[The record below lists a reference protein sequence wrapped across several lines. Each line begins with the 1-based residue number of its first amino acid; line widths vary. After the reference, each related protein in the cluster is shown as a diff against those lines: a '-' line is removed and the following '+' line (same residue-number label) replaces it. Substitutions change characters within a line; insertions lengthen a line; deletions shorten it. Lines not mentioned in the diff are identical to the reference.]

1 MSTTD
6 ENSLPRRA
14 ALALVAAAAAACRP
28 KRVLHLDHVLV
39 KRAAGAL
46 PLKDPGADAWAEAS
60 EYEAAL
66 SAQRVAPPMLQEPGI
81 PKVRVRALHDGT
93 WLALRLE
100 WDDRNKSALHGPSIF
115 SDAAA
120 VQFPAGDGAA
130 PSVMMGHPG
139 GAVRILYWKAAWQTP
154 DMLTALHPHRPPTGY
169 PFDAAPQ
176 EHREGMA
183 RQYAPASY
191 VHNPNL
197 ERPNNVPV
205 FLGEAEMFG
214 SLTAIPDARTDGK
227 GLHEN
232 GRWRVVLATQF
243 PMLQGGVRPG
253 RDGSVAFAVWDGAG
267 KNAGARKMR
276 SDNWARL
283 VVEA

>member
-6 ENSLPRRA
+6 DNTLPRRA
-14 ALALVAAAAAACRP
+14 ALALAAVAAAACRP

-46 PLKDPGADAWAEAS
+46 PLKDPGAEAWADAPEHEAT
-60 EYEAAL
+60 L

-81 PKVRVRALHDGT
+81 PKVRVRGLHDGT

-100 WDDRNKSALHGPSIF
+100 WDDRSKSALYGPSIF
-115 SDAAA
+115 PDAAA
-120 VQFPAGDGAA
+120 VQFPRGEGAA

-139 GAVRILYWKAAWQTP
+139 GPVRILYWKAAWQTD
-154 DMLTALHPHRPPTGY
+154 DMLTALHPNRPPTHY
-169 PFDAAPQ
+169 PYEVATG
-176 EHREGMA
+176 EHRATME
-183 RQYAPASY
+183 REYAPARF
-191 VHNPNL
+191 VHNPNV
-197 ERPNNVPV
+197 ERPNNAPV
-205 FLGEAEMFG
+205 LLAEAEMFG
-214 SLTAIPDARTDGK
+214 SLTALPDGRTDGK
-227 GLHEN
+227 GVHEN
-232 GRWRVVLATQF
+232 GRWRVVLATTLE
-243 PMLQGGVRPG
+243 MLQGSARPG